1 MQPGLCLLQCEPQE
15 NKRGYVVIVRILQ
28 RNRTDRT
35 YIRTEGDLLQG
46 IGSRGYGRGQVPRS
60 TVLKLEPQ
68 ESPWCSSSPKTCWL
82 QPQEEPVFQ
91 GESTSRNKTKFQLR
105 AVRQE
110 EIPHGEISLSFYLGL
125 RLIGRGS
132 PTLGRPTCFTR
143 STDSNINLI
152 QKRPHRHTHHNI

>member
-15 NKRGYVVIVRILQ
+15 NKRGYVIIVRILQ

-35 YIRTEGDLLQG
+35 FIRTEGDLLQG
-46 IGSRGYGRGQVPRS
+46 IGSRGYGRGQVPRC

-110 EIPHGEISLSFYLGL
+110 EIPSSSRRDQPFVLFRPSTHWTRLTHIGEA
-125 RLIGRGS
+125 
-132 PTLGRPTCFTR
+132 
-143 STDSNINLI
+143 NLLYSVYRF
-152 QKRPHRHTHHNI
+152 KY